1 MESNPIPPAYS
12 SAPPYLFYPP
22 PGHPSSRVQQRTP
35 KCARCR
41 NHGVLSWLK
50 GHKRYCRFKDCMCE
64 KCILIAER
72 QRVMAAQVALR
83 RQQAQEQSILQQ
95 FGFAPPVFP
104 TGPNKA
110 SHPPPP
116 LPTSSSGTVG
126 ERPPQSDGGPGP
138 EIGGAETEKSDSE
151 RPVPR
156 HENDASARDGETRV
170 LSPPLKTPSPS
181 LHGNGTSPAQQQQD
195 GDHPGPFGGADD
207 NHSNGED
214 AASSDGKADTDGPD
228 TGVHLESDPPKDAS
242 LSPKIAEKPPDGTR
256 RFPPTDFPRFFSPE
270 HFLSPAD
277 RALANSN
284 LPPIY
289 TLSKLFPSH
298 KTDVLH
304 LVLKG
309 CNGDLVSAIEV
320 LLSSK
325 GNPLSEDMLK
335 NPLVI
340 PSSASQCPSIFR
352 AAQNTDTDSNGSAF
366 RVPRPTHDHCGLF
379 MPAHPSKLPHPH
391 APKPPIP
398 NIPPFLLNPFM
409 AANRLSGTT
418 GAPSLGGGIDINLLD
433 TLAAHNSRP
442 LSCQRAA
449 LDIQN
454 NSVFSPARLSVGIPL
469 PPAKLSSR
477 VSDSTQPLPIPRKD
491 DFSSSLG
498 HLRQSSEPPISL
510 SDDFPEKH
518 RHHQDPMTTRSDSL
532 QDSRREVGALLLQPA
547 RVGLDDTR

>member
-104 TGPNKA
+104 TGPNKTG
-110 SHPPPP
+110 HPPPP
-116 LPTSSSGTVG
+116 LPTTSSGTVG
-126 ERPPQSDGGPGP
+126 ERPPQSDGTPGP
-138 EIGGAETEKSDSE
+138 DISGTEAEKSDSE
-151 RPVPR
+151 RLAPR
-156 HENDASARDGETRV
+156 HENDTSARDGENRV

-181 LHGNGTSPAQQQQD
+181 LHGNGTSPAQQQD
-195 GDHPGPFGGADD
+195 GDHPGTCGADD
-207 NHSNGED
+207 TPSNGED
-214 AASSDGKADTDGPD
+214 ASSDGKDADGPD
-228 TGVHLESDPPKDAS
+228 TAVHIESDPPKDAS

-325 GNPLSEDMLK
+325 GNPLNEDMLK
-335 NPLVI
+335 NPLII
-340 PSSASQCPSIFR
+340 PSSVSQCPSIFR
-352 AAQNTDTDSNGSAF
+352 AVQSSDTDSNGSAF

-379 MPAHPSKLPHPH
+379 MPTHPSKLPHPH

-398 NIPPFLLNPFM
+398 SIPPFLLNPFM
-409 AANRLSGTT
+409 AANRLSTT

-454 NSVFSPARLSVGIPL
+454 NSVFSPARLNVGIPL

-477 VSDSTQPLPIPRKD
+477 VSDSNQPLPIPRKD
-491 DFSSSLG
+491 DFSSTLG
-498 HLRQSSEPPISL
+498 HLRQTSEPPISL

-547 RVGLDDTR
+547 RVGLDDSR

>member
-104 TGPNKA
+104 TGPNKPN
-110 SHPPPP
+110 HPP
-116 LPTSSSGTVG
+116 LPTTSTGAE
-126 ERPPQSDGGPGP
+126 ERPSPPAGGPGP
-138 EIGGAETEKSDSE
+138 EGGGNDAEKGDGE
-151 RPVPR
+151 RPVTR
-156 HENDASARDGETRV
+156 HENDAGARDGEPRV

-181 LHGNGTSPAQQQQD
+181 LHGNGTSPTQQQD
-195 GDHPGPFGGADD
+195 GDHPGPCGADD
-207 NHSNGED
+207 SPSGED
-214 AASSDGKADTDGPD
+214 GGASDGKADTECPD
-228 TGVHLESDPPKDAS
+228 TGVHIESDPPKDAS
-242 LSPKIAEKPPDGTR
+242 LSPKIAEKPPDGPR

-325 GNPLSEDMLK
+325 GNPLNEDMLK

-340 PSSASQCPSIFR
+340 PSSVSQCPSIFR
-352 AAQNTDTDSNGSAF
+352 SAQPSDTDSNGSAF

-379 MPAHPSKLPHPH
+379 MPAHPSKLPHHH

-398 NIPPFLLNPFM
+398 NLPPFLLNPFM
-409 AANRLSGTT
+409 AANRLSTT
-418 GAPSLGGGIDINLLD
+418 GTPSLGGGIDINLLD

-454 NSVFSPARLSVGIPL
+454 NSVFSPARLNVGIPL

-477 VSDSTQPLPIPRKD
+477 VADSSQPLPIPRKD
-491 DFSSSLG
+491 DFSSTLG
-498 HLRQSSEPPISL
+498 HLRQTSEPPNPSISL